1 MTDFKWT
8 SANEMGH
15 PEIDDQHKQLFLL
28 GEAVLESLTHLDE
41 KNIAVAQIKAFIAF
55 AQEHFKYEE
64 GLMRS
69 AGYPGLDQH
78 AKFHAS
84 LLADLRVHCDKVQW
98 DPNTNPVDLTNYLCD
113 WLKLH
118 IDLEERDLVA
128 WLRSH

>member
-1 MTDFKWT
+1 MAYLNWT
-8 SANEMGH
+8 SANELGH
-15 PEIDDQHKQLFLL
+15 PEIDDQHKQLFVL
-28 GEAVLESLTHLDE
+28 GQAVLESLTHRD
-41 KNIAVAQIKAFIAF
+41 KKDVAVAKITALIEL

-84 LLADLRVHCDKVQW
+84 LLSDLRVHCDKVQW
-98 DPNTNPVDLTNYLCD
+98 DPNINPADLTNYLRD

-118 IDLEERDLVA
+118 VDSEEKELVL
-128 WLRSH
+128 WLNSH

>member
-1 MTDFKWT
+1 MSYFNWT

-28 GEAVLESLTHLDE
+28 GEAVLESLQHLDQ
-41 KNIAVAQIKAFIAF
+41 KNVAVAKINAFIAS
-55 AQEHFKYEE
+55 AREHFTYEE

-98 DPNTNPVDLTNYLCD
+98 DPKTNPADLTKYLSD
-113 WLKLH
+113 WLTLH

-128 WLRSH
+128 WLKSH